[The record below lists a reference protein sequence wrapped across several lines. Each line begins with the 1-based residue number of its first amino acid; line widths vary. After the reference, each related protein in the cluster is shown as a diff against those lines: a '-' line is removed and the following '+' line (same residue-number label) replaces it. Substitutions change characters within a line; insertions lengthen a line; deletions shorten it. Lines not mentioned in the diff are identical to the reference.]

1 MKKLAKCDTTN
12 PITKTPQVECAPC
25 WLFDKC
31 SKEKKW
37 CTEGILVEDV
47 IKEIEE
53 VL

>member
-1 MKKLAKCDTTN
+1 MKKLSKYNTAIA
-12 PITKTPQVECAPC
+12 ITKTPQVECAPC
-25 WLFDKC
+25 WLLQMC
-31 SKEKKW
+31 PKEKKW